1 MADKLVSRLLLIGLA
16 IVILIVLVTQY
27 NSTKAGSQSV
37 SERYSE
43 PMLLNNDQP
52 IIRSILS
59 NGQVPIGPTQ
69 PRMEQVERSLQ
80 QAERKQLQVE
90 RKEPQVGNAPT
101 MPNVTDDQS
110 YAPFESAAQVQP
122 SEPLA
127 NEDYKAIDFST
138 ESKLPADCFPRDRL
152 TADDLLPKDAA
163 NSKWAQVN
171 PAGQGDVKD
180 QNFLTAGH
188 HIGINTVGQ
197 TLRNPNY
204 QIRSEPANPRMN
216 VGPWNQTTIEFD
228 NSRRSFEVGQC

>member
-27 NSTKAGSQSV
+27 NSTKAGSKRV

-43 PMLLNNDQP
+43 PMLMNNDQP
-52 IIRSILS
+52 IIRASHP
-59 NGQVPIGPTQ
+59 VA
-69 PRMEQVERSLQ
+69 
-80 QAERKQLQVE
+80 QAQKHAEALVAIDDKPAVQL
-90 RKEPQVGNAPT
+90 
-101 MPNVTDDQS
+101 
-110 YAPFESAAQVQP
+110 AQVQP
-122 SEPLA
+122 SEPLS
-127 NEDYKAIDFST
+127 NEDYKAIDFNT
-138 ESKLPADCFPRDRL
+138 EAKIPTDCFPRDRL

-228 NSRRSFEVGQC
+228 SSRRHFEVGEC